1 MLPEDDDGK
10 KESAF
15 ADRTLV
21 LKLPPLAAPLP
32 PLGLDWDMLL
42 LVVVVVMVV
51 MVVVVRNPML
61 LQCKGRYDQTNGHRP
76 SRPAQG
82 AWRKSK

>member
-1 MLPEDDDGK
+1 MLWLLLL
-10 KESAF
+10 
-15 ADRTLV
+15 LV
-21 LKLPPLAAPLP
+21 GVL
-32 PLGLDWDMLL
+32 LL

-76 SRPAQG
+76 SRPAHGESQSNPEIMFQVMELKEK
-82 AWRKSK
+82 ASEEY